1 MPVLADNEVVIRQ
14 GRHEDAE
21 ACGRIA
27 YEAFRTIAERHGFP
41 PDFPAPEVAIGLMG
55 DLIAHPGFHGVV
67 AEHDSVILGSNF
79 LDERSYVAG
88 LGPITVDPAA
98 QNAQVGRQ
106 LMLALLDR
114 AREQDFP
121 GVRLLQAAYHMRS
134 LGLYAK
140 LGFDVREAV
149 ATMQGPAVPVQ
160 VDGCTVRPALEAD
173 LDACNRVCTDVHGH
187 DRSGEVADAIE
198 HGTAQVVERDGELT
212 GYTTGIAFF
221 AHSVG
226 RTNSDLE
233 ALIGAADAYGGPGF
247 LVPLRNADLFRWC
260 LEHGLRAVQV
270 MTLMTLGF
278 YQEPSGAYLPSVLY

>member
-1 MPVLADNEVVIRQ
+1 M
-14 GRHEDAE
+14 
-21 ACGRIA
+21 
-27 YEAFRTIAERHGFP
+27 
-41 PDFPAPEVAIGLMG
+41 
-55 DLIAHPGFHGVV
+55 V
-67 AEHDSVILGSNF
+67 AEHDGAILGSNF
-79 LDERSYVAG
+79 LDERSHVAG

-98 QNAQVGRQ
+98 QDARVGRK

-114 AREQDFP
+114 ARERDFP

-149 ATMQGPAVPVQ
+149 ATMQGPPVTVQ
-160 VDGCTVRPALEAD
+160 IDGCIVRPAVDAD
-173 LDACNRVCTDVHGH
+173 LAACNRLCDGVHGH
-187 DRSGEVADAIE
+187 DRSGEVADAV
-198 HGTAQVVERDGELT
+198 GQRTAQVVERDGELT
-212 GYTTGIAFF
+212 GYTTGVAFF

-226 RTNSDLE
+226 RSNEDVQ
-233 ALIGAADAYGGPGF
+233 ALIGAAEAYGGPGF

-278 YQEPSGAYLPSVLY
+278 YQEPSGAYLPSILY